1 MKQYSS
7 LLSDDDDLKELCN
20 LLDEERYKMHQ
31 LVEQWKY
38 YGTNT
43 IHKLASQIVDYQEKL
58 NDLEQRQI
66 SLLKENKSL
75 QSLVDQLMLTKINS
89 DTRSIVDI
97 IKNNQKLTFFFCTFT
112 KFQKPFQQ
120 NASTQT
126 STQKQEPFLDISI
139 DDSLQRQISLQ
150 NMFDAIKTAEIYESV
165 ENMTG
170 NETSEKIILKEFC
183 NLVWKY
189 LEERSTPTSSC
200 LL

>member
-1 MKQYSS
+1 MSEESIVNEQEEIIMKQYSS

-89 DTRSIVDI
+89 DTRSI
-97 IKNNQKLTFFFCTFT
+97 
-112 KFQKPFQQ
+112 KPFQQ

-126 STQKQEPFLDISI
+126 STQKQEPFRDMPI

>member
-1 MKQYSS
+1 MSEESIVNEQEEIIMKQYSS

-89 DTRSIVDI
+89 DTRSI
-97 IKNNQKLTFFFCTFT
+97 
-112 KFQKPFQQ
+112 KPFQQ

>member
-1 MKQYSS
+1 MSEESIVNEQEEIIMKQYSS

-89 DTRSIVDI
+89 DTRSI
-97 IKNNQKLTFFFCTFT
+97 
-112 KFQKPFQQ
+112 KPFQQ

-126 STQKQEPFLDISI
+126 STQKQEPFRDMPI

-183 NLVWKY
+183 NV
-189 LEERSTPTSSC
+189 RQISTNH
-200 LL
+200 LRKKN